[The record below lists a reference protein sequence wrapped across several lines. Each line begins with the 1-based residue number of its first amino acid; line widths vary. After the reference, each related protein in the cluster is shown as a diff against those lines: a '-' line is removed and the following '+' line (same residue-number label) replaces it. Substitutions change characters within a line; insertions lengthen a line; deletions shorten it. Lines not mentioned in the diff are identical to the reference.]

1 MVSKVAQL
9 REEMS
14 IAQDLTKAHI
24 RFVAVPVLNEAD
36 RVKLKMIQN
45 TRFIVLADDLG
56 EQSE

>member
-1 MVSKVAQL
+1 MVSKVAQI

-24 RFVAVPVLNEAD
+24 LFVTIPVLNEKD
-36 RVKLKMIQN
+36 RIRLKMVQN
-45 TRFIVLADDLG
+45 TRFIALADDLG

>member
-24 RFVAVPVLNEAD
+24 RFVAIPVLNEAD
-36 RVKLKMIQN
+36 RVKLKMVQN
-45 TRFIVLADDLG
+45 TRFIALADDLG

>member
-1 MVSKVAQL
+1 MVSKVAQI

-24 RFVAVPVLNEAD
+24 RFVAIPVLNEAD
-36 RVKLKMIQN
+36 RVKLKMVQN
-45 TRFIVLADDLG
+45 TRFIALADDLG

>member
-45 TRFIVLADDLG
+45 TRFIALADDLG